1 MDSIQDARNA
11 VDLNKESF
19 LAREALG
26 KALYSA
32 GCFEH
37 ALVQFYKAN
46 RSVLLFV
53 INKCK
58 NFFRIRQSS
67 TYEEWITRCE
77 ETIKSY
83 LAATKIEGM
92 VVQKLLETNESSK
105 GVLLHEN
112 TSTANQDRTNTKN
125 SSAKKPEI
133 KLEKGNKTTGLI
145 MGKLHEDMMFL
156 EKLAYH
162 PALTN
167 DLLGKKFKKKDKKGN
182 LVENRNICGTAKD
195 GLNFLQVRKD
205 FWETSEPSGATIQ
218 NRKYTK
224 SNKNKE

>member
-19 LAREALG
+19 LAREALV

-125 SSAKKPEI
+125 SS
-133 KLEKGNKTTGLI
+133 
-145 MGKLHEDMMFL
+145 GKFHEDMIFL

-162 PALTN
+162 PALT
-167 DLLGKKFKKKDKKGN
+167 
-182 LVENRNICGTAKD
+182 A
-195 GLNFLQVRKD
+195 
-205 FWETSEPSGATIQ
+205 
-218 NRKYTK
+218 
-224 SNKNKE
+224 